1 MLRTHIGQLTDER
14 YRVGKRG
21 NNTYPRKAVLLARG
35 MTDDETGRRYAMML
49 TSPEFAAYRIEKAIQ
64 PASLA
69 DEIDVPG
76 LLAAL
81 QDHASAVNEGD
92 LSRAE
97 AMLIN
102 QADALQAL
110 FVNLTE
116 RSLRQEYLVHAESFM
131 RLALKAQSQCRATLE
146 TLSNMKNPPVV
157 YARQANVTTGP
168 QQINNGVDPTRARE
182 NQNTPNQLLG
192 AVDELRQDTGASG
205 SAVKNDPPLE
215 AVAKVHRAK
224 DGEG

>member
-1 MLRTHIGQLTDER
+1 MPKRKMLH
-14 YRVGKRG
+14 
-21 NNTYPRKAVLLARG
+21 TYQPRKAIPLVKG
-35 MTDDETGRRYAMML
+35 KTQHDDGKEYGRMITA
-49 TSPEFAAYRIEKAIQ
+49 PEVAAYRVIGTAQ
-64 PASLA
+64 PKHLA

-76 LLAAL
+76 LLATL
-81 QDHASAVNEGD
+81 RGYASAINEGD

-116 RSLRQEYLVHAESFM
+116 RSLRQEYLVHAEGFM

-146 TLSNMKNPPVV
+146 TLSNVKNPPVV

-168 QQINNGVDPTRARE
+168 QQINNGVDLSRVRE
-182 NQNTPNQLLG
+182 NVNARNQLVG
-192 AVDELRQDTGASG
+192 AADELRQDTRASG
-205 SAVKNDPPLE
+205 SAVKDDPPLE
-215 AVAKVHRAK
+215 AVVEVYGAEN
-224 DGEG
+224 DGGQA